1 MNTLEQLQARYAELV
16 DMQEE
21 ARLNKEWDDYDLY
34 GDYMLLVEDDMIVA
48 EETA

>member
-16 DMQEE
+16 ELQEE

-34 GDYMLLVEDDMIVA
+34 GDCMLYVEDDIA
-48 EETA
+48 KETA